1 MSIPRLNVGDRVYL
15 ISPEYPPSQADPVKG
30 STYECKG
37 TVYKIAFY
45 VAETPF
51 YVAEVPFNCW
61 VEWDNGAFNSYN
73 IRDNSVLINANDS
86 NYRSIW

>member
-1 MSIPRLNVGDRVYL
+1 MSIPKLNIGDRVYL
-15 ISPEYPPSQADPVKG
+15 ISHEYPPSQADPVKG

-37 TVYKIAFY
+37 TVYKTVFY
-45 VAETPF
+45 A
-51 YVAEVPFNCW
+51 AGAPFNCW

-73 IRDNSVLINANDS
+73 VRNNSVLISANNS